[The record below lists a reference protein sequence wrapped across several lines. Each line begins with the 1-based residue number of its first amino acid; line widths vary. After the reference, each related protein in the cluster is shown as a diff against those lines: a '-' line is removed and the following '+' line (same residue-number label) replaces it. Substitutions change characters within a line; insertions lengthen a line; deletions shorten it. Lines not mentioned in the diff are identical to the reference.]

1 MKELQLILDTLERHP
16 SRGAALATLVEVE
29 GSSYRRPGARKLVLE
44 DGTAVGMI
52 SGGCLEQDVV
62 ERARQTLASGESQI
76 VVYDTTQ
83 DNDLIWG
90 VGLGCQGII
99 RILVEKLPSAPQW
112 VAQLRANFRDRR
124 ATELI
129 VIHRSAVGGHS
140 EAEADACGTFLGSQR
155 PELRGAEDSAE
166 GVFCECVPPPAALM
180 IFGAG
185 DDAIPLVRMAH
196 EVGWHVSVC
205 DSRATYASRARFPDA
220 QALIVVAAAGAAA
233 RVPLDAR
240 VHAVVMTHRYS
251 EDATLLRWLLAQPLA
266 YLGVLG
272 PRSRTARIL
281 SELGEPGVPATRE
294 HLYAPIGLDI
304 GGSTPENVAI
314 SILAELQAVQSG
326 RAANHLRARTR
337 PIHAS
342 GDDRS

>member
-1 MKELQLILDTLERHP
+1 MKELQLILDALERRP
-16 SRGAALATLVEVE
+16 REAAALATLVEAE

-44 DGTAVGMI
+44 DLTTVGMI

-62 ERARQTLASGESQI
+62 ERSRETLASGKSQS

-99 RILVEKLPSAPQW
+99 RILIEKLPPAPPW

-129 VIHRSAVGGHS
+129 VIHRSAVGGRG
-140 EAEADACGTFLGSQR
+140 EPEADSLGTFLASQK
-155 PELRGAEDSAE
+155 PELRKAEDSAAS
-166 GVFCECVPPPAALM
+166 VFHERVPPPPSLV

-196 EVGWHVSVC
+196 EVGWQVSVC
-205 DSRATYASRARFPDA
+205 DSRASYASKARFPDA
-220 QALIVVAAAGAAA
+220 HALIVVAAADAANL
-233 RVPLDAR
+233 VPLDAR
-240 VHAVVMTHRYS
+240 ICAVVMTHRYT
-251 EDATLLRWLLAQPLA
+251 EDVTLLRWLLAQPLA

-272 PRSRTARIL
+272 PRRRTARIL
-281 SELGEPGVPATRE
+281 SEIGQPGAPATHE

-304 GGSTPENVAI
+304 GSSTPESVAI
-314 SILAELQAVQSG
+314 SILAELQAVHSG
-326 RAANHLRARTR
+326 RAPNHLRARTR
-337 PIHAS
+337 PIHT
-342 GDDRS
+342 

>member
-1 MKELQLILDTLERHP
+1 MKELQLILDTLERNP
-16 SRGAALATLVEVE
+16 RQGAALATLVEVE

-44 DGTAVGMI
+44 DGTTVGMI

-62 ERARQTLASGESQI
+62 ERARRTLASGQSQS

-99 RILVEKLPSAPQW
+99 RILIEKLPPAPQW

-129 VIHRSAVGGHS
+129 VIHRSAVGRS
-140 EAEADACGTFLGSQR
+140 EAEADAHGTFLASQR
-155 PELRGAEDSAE
+155 PGIRGAEDSPA
-166 GVFCECVPPPAALM
+166 GVFCERVPPPAALM

-205 DSRATYASRARFPDA
+205 DSRAPYASRARFPDA
-220 QALIVVAAAGAAA
+220 QALIVVAAADAAN

-240 VHAVVMTHRYS
+240 IYAVVMTHRYT
-251 EDATLLRWLLAQPLA
+251 EDVTLLRWLLAQPLA

-272 PRSRTARIL
+272 PRRRTARIL
-281 SELGEPGVPATRE
+281 SELGEPGAPATCE

-314 SILAELQAVQSG
+314 SILAELQAVQSE

-337 PIHAS
+337 PIHA
-342 GDDRS
+342 